1 MPKFGG
7 VPPRA
12 QVLASAGLQAQLKQ
26 ALALHQQGM
35 LFEAERIAL
44 QVLHRQPSSFD
55 ALYLL
60 GMIAPAPL
68 TRRPPS

>member
-1 MPKFGG
+1 
-7 VPPRA
+7 
-12 QVLASAGLQAQLKQ
+12 
-26 ALALHQQGM
+26 M